1 MVDLPTLGLP
11 MIAILG
17 GEFTSESSFA
27 AMIKRAIQFESMQ
40 LHFSARRG
48 GFPPTE
54 KPMDLLKELG
64 AEGSVVFQAENPIPS
79 N

>member
-1 MVDLPTLGLP
+1 
-11 MIAILG
+11 MIR
-17 GEFTSESSFA
+17 
-27 AMIKRAIQFESMQ
+27 RAIQFESMQ

-54 KPMDLLKELG
+54 KPKDLLKELG
-64 AEGSVVFQAENPIPS
+64 AEGSVVFQEENPIPS